1 MIIKVRFMELLIY
14 AEYLSPR
21 LEYVLNY
28 IFRDCYGCPFSVTDQ
43 ETVYSPHEGPVI
55 NYSGKYGLD
64 GFRIPVS
71 GFLAEDCIR
80 KIRPLPELSG
90 KVPRL
95 FWNEKESDIPYDVF
109 SAVFYMISRYE
120 EYLPYEPD
128 HHGRFDAGCS
138 LAMKYDFLETPVVDH
153 WVRELQLKL
162 ESRFPE
168 LNLSSGTFRFQ
179 PTSDIDLPFA
189 ILHRGVLRRVGANIR
204 ASLKRNGESEL
215 RRAVLSGELRD
226 PYDTF
231 DEMRRIHAER
241 GLKPIIFFLT
251 SGYGRYDKSISPR
264 NQTFREMVG
273 YIMKFGRPAIH
284 PSYRSAGK
292 PAILQ
297 KEIRILSSIT
307 GTEVQDSRQHY
318 LKFNLPESYRLYLE
332 AGISNEYSMGYAS
345 HCGFRAGTSKPFHF
359 YDLEKET
366 ETRLKIIPFQVMDRT
381 LKDYMKLSPLSA
393 VEHIKKLV
401 DAVRSVDGTFI
412 SIWHN
417 DAFSDR
423 GEWEGWK
430 VVYLE
435 MLNYIQ
441 QVGD

>member
-1 MIIKVRFMELLIY
+1 MELLIY
-14 AEYLSPR
+14 AECLSPR

-28 IFRDCYGCPFSVTDQ
+28 IFRDCYQCSFSVTDQ
-43 ETVYSPHEGPVI
+43 ETVFSPHVGPGI

-80 KIRPLPELSG
+80 KMEPMPEVSG
-90 KVPRL
+90 DVPRL
-95 FWNEKESDIPYDVF
+95 FLDEKESDLSYDIF

-120 EYLPYEPD
+120 EYLPHEPD
-128 HHGRFDAGCS
+128 HHGRFDAQGS
-138 LAMKYDFLETPVVDH
+138 LAMRHDFLEIPVVDH
-153 WVRELQLKL
+153 WVRELRSKL
-162 ESRFPE
+162 EAMFPE
-168 LNLSSGTFRFQ
+168 LDLFPGTFRYQ

-189 ILHRGVLRRVGANIR
+189 ILHRGVLRKLGAGIR
-204 ASLKRNGESEL
+204 SSLKRNGESEL

-231 DEMRRIHAER
+231 DEMQRIHAGR
-241 GLKPIIFFLT
+241 GLKPIVFFLT
-251 SGYGRYDKSISPR
+251 SGYGRYDKSISPQ
-264 NQTFREMVG
+264 NQTFRELVRH
-273 YIMKFGRPAIH
+273 IMKFGKPAIH

-292 PAILQ
+292 PAVLQ
-297 KEIRILSSIT
+297 KEIRTLSSIT
-307 GTEVQDSRQHY
+307 GTEIQDSRQHY
-318 LKFNLPESYRLYLE
+318 LKFSLPESYRHYLE
-332 AGISNEYSMGYAS
+332 AGIRNEYSMGFAS

-359 YDLEKET
+359 YDLGKEI
-366 ETRLKIIPFQVMDRT
+366 ETQLKIIPFQVMDRT
-381 LKDYMKLSPLSA
+381 LKDYMRLSPLSA
-393 VEHIKKLV
+393 VERIKKMV
-401 DAVRSVDGTFI
+401 DAVRSVEGTFV

-435 MLNYIQ
+435 MLNHIQ
-441 QVGD
+441 KAGD